1 MMSSQGIK
9 IFTIGFAGTSAEHF
23 FGRLKNAGVE
33 KIIDT
38 RLWAD
43 TQLAGFAKKKNLPYF
58 LKNLA
63 DAGYE
68 HRVELAPSEDI
79 LKDYKNKKIDWAGYV
94 VRYNQLLADRQIV
107 QRLAPEDVSGG
118 CFLCSEPTP
127 EYCHRRLLAEYL
139 QREWDRPVEIVHL

>member
-1 MMSSQGIK
+1 MMSNVGIK
-9 IFTIGFAGTSAEHF
+9 IFTIGFAGTTAEHF
-23 FGRLKNAGVE
+23 FGRLKDAGVE

-43 TQLAGFAKKKNLPYF
+43 TQLAGFAKKKNLSYF

-68 HRVELAPSEDI
+68 HRIELAPSEDI

-94 VRYNQLLADRQIV
+94 VRYNQLLADRQIA
-107 QRLAPEDVSGG
+107 QRLSPEDVSGG
-118 CFLCSEPTP
+118 CFLCSEPTA

-139 QREWDRPVEIVHL
+139 QREWNTPVEIMHL

>member
-1 MMSSQGIK
+1 MSNQSIK
-9 IFTIGFAGTSAEHF
+9 IFTIGFAGTTAEHF

-63 DAGYE
+63 NAGYE
-68 HRVELAPSEDI
+68 HKVELAPSEDI
-79 LKDYKNKKIDWAGYV
+79 LKDFKNKKIDWAAYE
-94 VRYNQLLADRQIV
+94 VRYNQLLSDRQTAN
-107 QRLAPEDVSGG
+107 RLTPESVSGG

-139 QREWDRPVEIVHL
+139 EREWDTPVEIVHL

>member
-107 QRLAPEDVSGG
+107 QRLAPEDVSCG